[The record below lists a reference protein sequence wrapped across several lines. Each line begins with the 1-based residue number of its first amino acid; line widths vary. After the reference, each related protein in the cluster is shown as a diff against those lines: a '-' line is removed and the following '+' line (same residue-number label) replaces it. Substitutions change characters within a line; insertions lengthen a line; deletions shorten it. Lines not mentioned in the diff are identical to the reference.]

1 MSRFR
6 LPRIHASEITP
17 EPVWK
22 ARRRLLLAATGA
34 PLATLAG
41 CAGADEEPLVLAP
54 PDDGPQGFRSSE
66 ELTRYEDASSYNNFY
81 EFGTGKA
88 DPLRHAH
95 ALRTEPWVLVV
106 GGEAEVTGT
115 FPLED
120 ILRPHTP
127 EERVYRLRCVEGWSM
142 VIPWLGIPLAE
153 VIKRFRPTSR
163 ARYVA
168 FTSLADPD
176 TMPGLRLGVLDWPYR
191 EGLRMDEAMHP
202 LALLATGMYGRPLP
216 NQNGAPLRLVVPWKY
231 GFKSIKSI
239 VRIDFTEEMPPT
251 AWNLAQPD
259 EYGFYSNV
267 NPDVPHPRW
276 SQRSERRI
284 AGEGGNLFAR
294 RIPTLPFNGYGE
306 QVASLYDGMDLR
318 KWF

>member
-95 ALRTEPWVLVV
+95 ACAPSPGCWWSAVRPKSPAPSRWRTSCVSTRPRN
-106 GGEAEVTGT
+106 GCTG
-115 FPLED
+115 
-120 ILRPHTP
+120 
-127 EERVYRLRCVEGWSM
+127 C
-142 VIPWLGIPLAE
+142 AA
-153 VIKRFRPTSR
+153 SR
-163 ARYVA
+163 AGPWSSPGWA
-168 FTSLADPD
+168 FP
-176 TMPGLRLGVLDWPYR
+176 WPR
-191 EGLRMDEAMHP
+191 
-202 LALLATGMYGRPLP
+202 
-216 NQNGAPLRLVVPWKY
+216 
-231 GFKSIKSI
+231 
-239 VRIDFTEEMPPT
+239 
-251 AWNLAQPD
+251 
-259 EYGFYSNV
+259 
-267 NPDVPHPRW
+267 
-276 SQRSERRI
+276 
-284 AGEGGNLFAR
+284 
-294 RIPTLPFNGYGE
+294 
-306 QVASLYDGMDLR
+306 
-318 KWF
+318 